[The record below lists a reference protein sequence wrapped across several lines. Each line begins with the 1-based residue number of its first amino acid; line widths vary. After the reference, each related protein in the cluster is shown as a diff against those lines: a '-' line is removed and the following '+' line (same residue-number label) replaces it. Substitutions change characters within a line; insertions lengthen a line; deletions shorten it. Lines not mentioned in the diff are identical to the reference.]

1 MIDFTGM
8 SSSSLTSTS
17 MPINQGGGRSTS
29 DAVDSRLMPPPQGPA
44 SGPGPSMG
52 LKKRKSSKKGYTE
65 YGRHASAPSTPT
77 PHGQVWS
84 LTPFILSLFFI
95 SEGVLAFLQLYIEFI
110 LSETR
115 GPVVKFSSLEFSLQS
130 GNFDS
135 FFESSF

>member
-1 MIDFTGM
+1 
-8 SSSSLTSTS
+8 
-17 MPINQGGGRSTS
+17 
-29 DAVDSRLMPPPQGPA
+29 
-44 SGPGPSMG
+44 MG

-135 FFESSF
+135 FLNRHFEPCRLFIDVNGGLYV